1 MGAVMTTW
9 NSKRLM
15 FVSALLTFLWAE
27 TVLAESPV
35 EGAWRVTKSEV
46 DGNVNESPQP
56 ALFIFTSTH
65 YSIMIATGDEPRAQ
79 SAGEQSTDSEKV
91 VAHDSFVANSG
102 RYEIDGNTIKIR
114 AWVAKSPNYMGGWPD
129 NEQSLEFERDGD
141 TLTISGVGPTNSNF
155 TLQRA
160 EGAPVPW

>member
-1 MGAVMTTW
+1 MTNW
-9 NSKRLM
+9 YSKRLIIT
-15 FVSALLTFLWAE
+15 SALMTFLWAG

-65 YSIMIATGDEPRAQ
+65 YSIMIATGDKPRAQ

-129 NEQSLEFERDGD
+129 NEQTLEFERDGD
-141 TLTISGVGPTNSNF
+141 TLTISGVGPTDSNF

>member
-1 MGAVMTTW
+1 MTTW
-9 NSKRLM
+9 NSKRLIL
-15 FVSALLTFLWAE
+15 VSALLAFLWAE

-114 AWVAKSPNYMGGWPD
+114 AWVAKSPNYMVGWPD

-141 TLTISGVGPTNSNF
+141 MLTISGVGPTNSNF

>member
-1 MGAVMTTW
+1 MTNW

-15 FVSALLTFLWAE
+15 FATALITFLWAG

-65 YSIMIATGDEPRAQ
+65 YSIMIATGDEPRALPA
-79 SAGEQSTDSEKV
+79 SEQSTDAEKV
-91 VAHDSFVANSG
+91 VAYDSFVANSG
-102 RYEIDGNTIKIR
+102 RYEVDGNSIKTR
-114 AWVAKSPNYMGGWPD
+114 AWVAKSPSYMDDWPD
-129 NEQSLEFERDGD
+129 NEQSLEFKRDGD
-141 TLTISGVGPTNSNF
+141 TLTIKGVGPTNSNF

>member
-65 YSIMIATGDEPRAQ
+65 YSIMIATGDEPRALP
-79 SAGEQSTDSEKV
+79 ADEQNTDAEKV
-91 VAHDSFVANSG
+91 VDHCDFIVFG
-102 RYEIDGNTIKIR
+102 IFIH
-114 AWVAKSPNYMGGWPD
+114 
-129 NEQSLEFERDGD
+129 
-141 TLTISGVGPTNSNF
+141 SNKLK
-155 TLQRA
+155 TSYGHKPGLSK
-160 EGAPVPW
+160 PK